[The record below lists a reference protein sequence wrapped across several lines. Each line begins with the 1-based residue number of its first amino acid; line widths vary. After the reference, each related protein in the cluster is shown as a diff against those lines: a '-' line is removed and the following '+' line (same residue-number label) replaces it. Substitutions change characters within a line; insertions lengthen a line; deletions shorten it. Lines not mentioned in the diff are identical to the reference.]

1 MLTTLSG
8 RETSL
13 LFAIMEDMVAIRD
26 ARKLRTQIGERLL
39 DLLEADYFASYVWTK
54 SDGDTGGVYLNM
66 DESNLAA
73 YESHYQYC
81 DPITPRFRM
90 CQRAAHVEQ
99 VISREQFD
107 RTEFYNDFLARDGL
121 YHGMNYHAYS
131 ASGHLGDLRIWRSGN
146 RETFQER
153 ELELLDAIGAAFGKA
168 LGNLRS
174 DAEKLRDTDPRIRVA
189 NWASQH
195 GLTARER
202 DVICLLAE
210 GRRDR
215 EIATVLGVSVTTV
228 RSHLKSIFQK
238 SGASS
243 RANLIVSLN
252 APVQ

>member
-8 RETSL
+8 RETNL

-153 ELELLDAIGAAFGKA
+153 
-168 LGNLRS
+168 
-174 DAEKLRDTDPRIRVA
+174 
-189 NWASQH
+189 
-195 GLTARER
+195 